1 MLVDD
6 FEPRIQ
12 DPTGPK
18 GSPPVGY
25 RQEVQSMGDIAVTA
39 PTVQE
44 EEAAWSLGLSE
55 ASAFDLGETA
65 RGEQYV
71 ALFWGKP
78 AGGSRERGNLEFMM
92 GICRHF
98 SHKLDF
104 PNFGEIISP
113 VGPAFPW
120 LPVETAPTRDTW

>member
-65 RGEQYV
+65 RREGVGREGISSLWWEFV
-71 ALFWGKP
+71 A
-78 AGGSRERGNLEFMM
+78 
-92 GICRHF
+92 
-98 SHKLDF
+98 
-104 PNFGEIISP
+104 IS
-113 VGPAFPW
+113 VIN
-120 LPVETAPTRDTW
+120 